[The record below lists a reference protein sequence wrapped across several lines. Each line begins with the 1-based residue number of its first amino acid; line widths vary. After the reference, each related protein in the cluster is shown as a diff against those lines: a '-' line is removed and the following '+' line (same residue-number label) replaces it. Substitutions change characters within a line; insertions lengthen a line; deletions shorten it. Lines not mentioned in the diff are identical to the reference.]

1 MLAEALEQS
10 LEVSHRGGA
19 DTVYQVGVE
28 TIQRE
33 GLAEQ
38 YSYETDADLFLWVS
52 QMLRDLLSTT
62 SNADFSDAVA
72 AAKAQV
78 LAEVANTRYGIVSV
92 VKLGTLAGASQ
103 DFLARA
109 VRTTA
114 PLKLVARRSSEQG
127 GGGRGDH
134 VVQEWSRVAV
144 GSLTGAPWLTATS
157 LSTTP
162 ACIRSRSVI
171 SNPALTTCSS
181 GLRVCVS
188 PCSRRVKNSMNL

>member
-1 MLAEALEQS
+1 MAEALEQS

-72 AAKAQV
+72 AAKAQH
-78 LAEVANTRYGIVSV
+78 VSRRFR
-92 VKLGTLAGASQ
+92 KT
-103 DFLARA
+103 FLRE
-109 VRTTA
+109 RST
-114 PLKLVARRSSEQG
+114 PLPRSS
-127 GGGRGDH
+127 
-134 VVQEWSRVAV
+134 
-144 GSLTGAPWLTATS
+144 
-157 LSTTP
+157 
-162 ACIRSRSVI
+162 
-171 SNPALTTCSS
+171 
-181 GLRVCVS
+181 
-188 PCSRRVKNSMNL
+188 

>member
-92 VKLGTLAGASQ
+92 VKLGTLAGA
-103 DFLARA
+103 FARLSCA
-109 VRTTA
+109 SGPHHCPAQASRKTELRA
-114 PLKLVARRSSEQG
+114 
-127 GGGRGDH
+127 GGRGSGRSCRSG
-134 VVQEWSRVAV
+134 VVTRGGRVTDGCTLV
-144 GSLTGAPWLTATS
+144 N
-157 LSTTP
+157 
-162 ACIRSRSVI
+162 
-171 SNPALTTCSS
+171 SN
-181 GLRVCVS
+181 
-188 PCSRRVKNSMNL
+188 